1 MTLSWY
7 IMTQNDN
14 ITKQIFLEKLLKQ
27 DTKELGLNDL
37 IQIQEKFNDPL
48 ILSVILHQL
57 LEERKRTNEILKD
70 LYEKYDSLQFSIK
83 NSKEFSNLNQDQDT
97 INILPEIDDKIISFI
112 RANQKVDAEQ
122 VQEAFNYKGSN
133 AASQR
138 LNRLVK
144 EGYLRK
150 VQAGRKVYFIVKWF
164 FPLKIISFK
173 KTPLI

>member
-1 MTLSWY
+1 
-7 IMTQNDN
+7 MTQNDN
-14 ITKQIFLEKLLKQ
+14 ITKQMFLEQLLKQ

-57 LEERKRTNEILKD
+57 LEERKKTNEILRD
-70 LYEKYDSLQFSIK
+70 LYEKYDSLQFSVKK
-83 NSKEFSNLNQDQDT
+83 NKDSSFSQEQKDV
-97 INILPEIDDKIISFI
+97 INILPEIDDRIISFI
-112 RANQKVDAEQ
+112 RAKQKVDAEL
-122 VQEAFNYKGSN
+122 VQTEFNYKGSN

-150 VQAGRKVYFIVKWF
+150 IQAGRKVYFIVK
-164 FPLKIISFK
+164 
-173 KTPLI
+173 